1 MGRWRWGFETCEL
14 LSPVGGGGGR
24 RREEE
29 GGGRE
34 REMGSVTHSS
44 YHSLSNSRDREC
56 LVGGLQEKTAD

>member
-29 GGGRE
+29 GGGGRGVGRE
-34 REMGSVTHSS
+34 RGENVDM
-44 YHSLSNSRDREC
+44 
-56 LVGGLQEKTAD
+56 